1 MNFIRRN
8 WYNIGLVV
16 AIGTTLYLAFAWHNM
31 TILQILLLSNFVA
44 VLIHQFEEYRFPGG
58 FPAIVN
64 MAILPS
70 STPNRYPF
78 NQRSAMVTNLLGAY
92 GFYLI
97 PVFFPTVIWLG
108 LAPMLFGIGQF
119 VVHGIVANIRLR
131 TIYSPGLG
139 AAALLHVP
147 IGIYY
152 IYYIHITGIVS
163 VWDWVIGLVYISLV
177 VYFAEIKMTFT
188 WFADKNSPFAFS
200 EAEMRRF
207 NVQEKIE
214 RLNGGTNILHP
225 RSQKVDNFEPAD
237 QAKK

>member
-64 MAILPS
+64 MVMLPS
-70 STPNRYPF
+70 SIPNRYPL
-78 NQRSAMVTNLLGAY
+78 NQRSAMVTNVLGAY

-108 LAPMLFGIGQF
+108 LAPMLFGIGEF

-139 AAALLHVP
+139 GAVLSLA

-152 IYYIHITGIVS
+152 IYYIHITRIVS
-163 VWDWVIGLVYISLV
+163 VWDWVIGLVYLFLV
-177 VYFAEIKMTFT
+177 IFIAEIAVTFT
-188 WFADKNSPFAFS
+188 WLADKNSPFAFS
-200 EAEMRRF
+200 DAEMRRF

-214 RLNGGTNILHP
+214 RLNGGTHISHL
-225 RSQKVDNFEPAD
+225 RSQKGDNFEPAD

>member
-108 LAPMLFGIGQF
+108 LAPMLLGIAQF
-119 VVHGIVANIRLR
+119 FAHGIMINIRLR
-131 TIYSPGLG
+131 TLYSPGLG
-139 AAALLHVP
+139 GSVLLLL

-152 IYYIHITGIVS
+152 IYYIHITGIAS
-163 VWDWVIGLVYISLV
+163 VWDWVIGPAYAALLAFIFFNRVSTVWL
-177 VYFAEIKMTFT
+177 
-188 WFADKNSPFAFS
+188 ADKNSPYVFS

-207 NVQEKIE
+207 NVQEKLD
-214 RLNGGTNILHP
+214 RLN
-225 RSQKVDNFEPAD
+225 
-237 QAKK
+237 KKASEEGME